1 MNPGKRHIE
10 FPYHLAEGGGER
22 TAPSDQH
29 VIMAGMQPA
38 GAFGTRHADYF
49 AQPPPH
55 PVTLDGIADL
65 SRYGKTDAGR
75 PTLGALPRLQDEGAA
90 RGPATIRSGPK
101 IVPAFQPFDD
111 DGSCV
116 PVTH

>member
-10 FPYHLAEGGGER
+10 FPHHLAEGSAER
-22 TAPSDQH
+22 GPPTNQH
-29 VIMAGMQPA
+29 VIMAGMQPT
-38 GAFGTRHADYF
+38 GAIGTRHADHF

-65 SRYGKTDAGR
+65 SGYGKADAGC
-75 PTLGALPRLQDEGAA
+75 PILGTPPCLKHEGAA
-90 RGPATIRSGPK
+90 RGPHTIRSGPK